1 MSLSFSSCER
11 ENETFQFIFPLRKS
25 LNLRGGKILE
35 ICDSKVSVRREF
47 CASWMDFVSRGF
59 VDDLAGNERRAGPD
73 FLLLATSDRESNVG
87 INKNQ
92 NIYQN

>member
-1 MSLSFSSCER
+1 
-11 ENETFQFIFPLRKS
+11 
-25 LNLRGGKILE
+25 
-35 ICDSKVSVRREF
+35 
-47 CASWMDFVSRGF
+47 MDFVSRGF

-92 NIYQN
+92 KYISELEKIYIYT